1 MKFSIPPVLEGITV
15 FDDMGTE
22 VDAEIFEELVR
33 QPSTGIL
40 TTFGNASKE
49 RTLSSCSQGSTSA
62 HRTLET
68 SFSPTSVYQT
78 ATHSAPE
85 FSRCDSDDTV
95 ILDLAPCC
103 CQN

>member
-1 MKFSIPPVLEGITV
+1 MCFMKFSIPPVVEGITL
-15 FDDMGTE
+15 FDDTGTE
-22 VDAEIFEELVR
+22 VDAEIFQELVR

-40 TTFGNASKE
+40 TITFGNASKE

-85 FSRCDSDDTV
+85 FTRGSDDSH
-95 ILDLAPCC
+95 P
-103 CQN
+103 